1 MKFIKENILF
11 IAVILGVLWL
21 YFFVEPTNR
30 KADFMDMSN
39 YTKVKEYRDTIY
51 QDTIIYKWRKGDSIP
66 HWVIDTLEI
75 PVTDTFYILNDYNSI
90 RAYSDTIRI
99 DSSTFVVDDTIS
111 QNKILSRGFTAN
123 ISTRTIKTKEYFV
136 QKARY
141 GLYLGIR
148 ASFRQ
153 DNGLEVLSPGLM
165 LNAKNKALIG
175 LNVDINKNYNIG
187 YSGSLYLKLGKK

>member
-1 MKFIKENILF
+1 M
-11 IAVILGVLWL
+11 
-21 YFFVEPTNR
+21 
-30 KADFMDMSN
+30 DFPS

-51 QDTIIYKWRKGDSIP
+51 QNTVIYKYKKGDSIP
-66 HWVIDTLEI
+66 YKIIDTLKV
-75 PVTDTFYILNDYNSI
+75 PVTDTIYVLNDYNSI

-136 QKARY
+136 QKAKY

-153 DNGLEVLSPGLM
+153 DNGLEVLSPGLI

>member
-1 MKFIKENILF
+1 MAFIKNNILF
-11 IAVILGVLWL
+11 IAVILCVLWL

-30 KADFMDMSN
+30 KADFMDLSM

-51 QDTIIYKWRKGDSIP
+51 QDTVIYKWRKGDSIP
-66 HWVIDTLEI
+66 YKVIDTLEI
-75 PVTDTFYILNDYNSI
+75 PITDTFYVLNDYNSV

-99 DSSTFVVDDTIS
+99 DSSIFVVDDTIS
-111 QNKILSRGFTAN
+111 QNKILARSFSAN
-123 ISTRTIKTKEYFV
+123 FSTKTIRTKEYFV
-136 QKARY
+136 QKAKY

-175 LNVDINKNYNIG
+175 FNIDINKNYNIG
-187 YSGSLYLKLGKK
+187 YSGSFYLKLGKK

>member
-1 MKFIKENILF
+1 MAFIKNNILF

-30 KADFMDMSN
+30 KADFMDLSM

-51 QDTIIYKWRKGDSIP
+51 QDTVIYKWRKGDSIP
-66 HWVIDTLEI
+66 YKVIDTLEI
-75 PVTDTFYILNDYNSI
+75 PITDTFYVLNDYNSV

-99 DSSTFVVDDTIS
+99 DSSIFVVDDTIS
-111 QNKILSRGFTAN
+111 QNKILARSFSAN
-123 ISTRTIKTKEYFV
+123 FSTKTIRTKEYFV
-136 QKARY
+136 QKAKY

-175 LNVDINKNYNIG
+175 FNIDINKNYNIG
-187 YSGSLYLKLGKK
+187 YSGSFYLKLGKK